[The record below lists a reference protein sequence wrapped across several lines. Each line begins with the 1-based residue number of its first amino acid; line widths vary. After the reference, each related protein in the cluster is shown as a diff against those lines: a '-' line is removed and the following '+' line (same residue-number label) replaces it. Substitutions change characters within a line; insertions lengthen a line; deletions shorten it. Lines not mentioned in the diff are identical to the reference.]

1 MLKKLR
7 NKKTAKRI
15 WIMLTLLIMPAF
27 VFWGFGN
34 FIRSKEETMYVGKI
48 FGRRV
53 TFLEYKEA
61 LNAVRN
67 QAIIH
72 FGDNL
77 SEIQKLINF
86 ESEAWN
92 RLLLLAEAKKRKITA
107 NDAEVIG
114 FIKKHPLFKGRDGQ
128 FYDEIYSR
136 YLEHIRTQPRIFEEE
151 TRQNLVL
158 SKLYGQITKNLNLT
172 EEEIGEEYRKL
183 NEQVSIYY
191 IASAPSEFIKDI
203 TTSEEELK
211 DYFAKNSLPFKEPL
225 SFNVEYVYL
234 PADEQQNEET
244 PKDKIKKLTRHL
256 NKKADFL
263 KVAGDFGLQVKETGL
278 FGQTDPIPGIGWSPQ
293 ISNLISKLKIGEFS
307 SPIHWDKYYYV
318 MRLKDRREPYI
329 PDFPRLKDKIKDRFI
344 KDKSQEIAKERIEN
358 CLKKLNELYQT
369 KPESIDFNN
378 LAKIY
383 GLKSDST
390 DFFKYGSYIE
400 GIGSSDI
407 FFAKAR
413 GLKEKNFS
421 EIINTPSAF
430 YIIKVKALIPED
442 EKKFA
447 EEKPEFSAR
456 LLLQKKEDY
465 FNNFVEELK
474 TRTQ

>member
-7 NKKTAKRI
+7 NKKTAKKI
-15 WIMLTLLIMPAF
+15 WIILTILIASGGLVILYTPEHRLSQE
-27 VFWGFGN
+27 N
-34 FIRSKEETMYVGKI
+34 IYVGKI
-48 FGRRV
+48 FGKKI
-53 TFLEYKEA
+53 LSSKYKEA
-61 LNAVRN
+61 LNAVKN
-67 QAIIH
+67 QAVLR

-107 NDAEVIG
+107 SDQEVVG
-114 FIKKHPLFKGRDGQ
+114 FIQNHPLFKGKDGQ
-128 FYDEIYSR
+128 FNNEIYSR
-136 YLEHIRTQPRIFEEE
+136 YLRYIRAQPRIFEEE
-151 TRQNLVL
+151 ARQNLIL
-158 SKLYGQITKNLNLT
+158 SKLYDQITKNLNLS
-172 EEEIGEEYRKL
+172 EEKIGEEYRKL

-203 TTSEEELK
+203 TPSEEELK

-234 PADEQQNEET
+234 AADEQQNEET
-244 PKDKIKKLTRHL
+244 PKDKIKKLTRNL
-256 NKKADFL
+256 NKKTDFL
-263 KVAGDFGLQVKETGL
+263 KAAKDFGLEVKETGL

-307 SPIHWDKYYYV
+307 IPIQWDKYYYLI
-318 MRLKDRREPYI
+318 RLKDRREPYI
-329 PDFPRLKDKIKDRFI
+329 PDFQMLKDKIKDRFI
-344 KDKSQEIAKERIEN
+344 KDKSQEIAKQRIEN
-358 CLKKLNELYQT
+358 CLKKLNELYQA

-400 GIGSSDI
+400 GIGASDI

-413 GLKEKNFS
+413 SLKEKHFS
-421 EIINTPSAF
+421 EIINMPSAF
-430 YIIKVKALIPED
+430 YIIKVKSVIPAD

-447 EEKPEFSAR
+447 EEKSEFSAR

-465 FNNFVEELK
+465 FNSFVEELK